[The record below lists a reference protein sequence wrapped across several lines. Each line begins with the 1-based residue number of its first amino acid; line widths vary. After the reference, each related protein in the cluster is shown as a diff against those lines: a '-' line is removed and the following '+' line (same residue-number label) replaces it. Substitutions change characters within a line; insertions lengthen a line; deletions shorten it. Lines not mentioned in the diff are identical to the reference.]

1 KMQINLALDRESV
14 WVAKQAF
21 KLAQR
26 HMPKLRALLG
36 VDREYLELSEKI
48 AAKEAELSARP
59 AMPQTESTAEDAEA
73 DPEKDVEEFRRAFMQ
88 SPEDA
93 ELLGRLVNALNA
105 CYARDESIALL
116 RHYVENHLQ
125 EDNGLP
131 FDLLDL
137 LLAKGE
143 LEEIEQLA
151 RQY

>member
-1 KMQINLALDRESV
+1 
-14 WVAKQAF
+14 
-21 KLAQR
+21 
-26 HMPKLRALLG
+26 
-36 VDREYLELSEKI
+36 
-48 AAKEAELSARP
+48 
-59 AMPQTESTAEDAEA
+59 
-73 DPEKDVEEFRRAFMQ
+73 
-88 SPEDA
+88 EDA

-151 RQY
+151 RQYDASGQEHM